1 MSGNL
6 NTNAVFSDS
15 IDVGLRSHMLKTY
28 NLISLGLI
36 VSAISAYVIAE
47 TPIHNVFFT
56 PENKLSIIGWIGML
70 APLGLLLLASF
81 GKIGNTLSSV
91 RYLYW
96 AFAALQG
103 IGLSVLVAQ
112 NSGGNVGKALALTGF
127 TFAATSLYGYTTK
140 KNLSGMGSFMII
152 GLFGIIIASLV
163 NIFLA
168 SPAIDFALS
177 IIGVIVFA
185 GLTAY
190 DTQNLKESF
199 SQSIG
204 EEEQAKTRYWGAL
217 NLYLNIINLLHFF
230 MNLTRN

>member
-1 MSGNL
+1 MGA
-6 NTNAVFSDS
+6 AVATDG

-36 VSAISAYVIAE
+36 VSAISAFVIAG
-47 TPIHNVFFT
+47 TPVRGVFFDV
-56 PENKLSIIGWIGML
+56 ENKLTILGWVGML

-91 RYLYW
+91 RNIYW

-112 NSGGNVGKALALTGF
+112 HSAGNVGKALALTGF

-140 KNLSGMGSFMII
+140 KNLTGMGSFMVI
-152 GLFGIIIASLV
+152 GLFGIIIASIV

-190 DTQNLKESF
+190 DTQNLKEAY
-199 SQSIG
+199 SQSFG
-204 EEEQAKTRYWGAL
+204 EEDQAKTRYWGAL
-217 NLYLNIINLLHFF
+217 NLYLNIINLMNFF
-230 MNLTRN
+230 MNLTRS